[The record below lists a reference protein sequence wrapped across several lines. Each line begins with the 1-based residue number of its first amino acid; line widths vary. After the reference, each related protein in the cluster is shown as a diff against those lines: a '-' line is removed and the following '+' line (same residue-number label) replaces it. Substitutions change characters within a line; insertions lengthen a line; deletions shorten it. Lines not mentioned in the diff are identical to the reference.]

1 MRTPQYAWASTYAGA
16 NKIMSCFLAP
26 ERKANKQNGITPKE
40 KENNNEGIEKQHRR
54 KR

>member
-1 MRTPQYAWASTYAGA
+1 MRTLQCAWVGTYAGA

-40 KENNNEGIEKQHRR
+40 KANNIGGKDR
-54 KR
+54 